1 MLVWALYLRPTG
13 PVLNLSF
20 GAQSRWS
27 PNQALAFLQHLKAEP
42 ALAAALGDLDE
53 AAMNR
58 YPPLGIDGVLTEP
71 GGA

>member
-1 MLVWALYLRPTG
+1 
-13 PVLNLSF
+13 
-20 GAQSRWS
+20 
-27 PNQALAFLQHLKAEP
+27 LAFLQHLKAEP